1 MARVLP
7 LPAWGFRPGGGA
19 APMEIKGVDG
29 WRASAHTIIFGQD
42 CAGSWYDLTQGCEPY
57 INGSRSP
64 KVATMRAETV
74 SRPWRRFLRFSVRGL
89 IVVVLMAGVWLGW
102 IVESA
107 RTQRETVA
115 AIKSAGGAVCYD
127 W

>member
-1 MARVLP
+1 
-7 LPAWGFRPGGGA
+7 
-19 APMEIKGVDG
+19 
-29 WRASAHTIIFGQD
+29 
-42 CAGSWYDLTQGCEPY
+42 
-57 INGSRSP
+57 
-64 KVATMRAETV
+64 MRAETV
-74 SRPWRRFLRFSVRGL
+74 SRPWRRILRFSARGL
-89 IVVVLMAGVWLGW
+89 IVIVLMAGVWLGW